1 MTPFGSGAAVSPQAA
16 PTSSD
21 APPLRGQC
29 HGFRVHSDQALPLLR
44 PATHPGAP
52 LTVRSAPW
60 APREPDRAPLQQW
73 APTEHNPRP
82 QRLHRLDDGYGI
94 WIDGL
99 GGYHVAPAVPR
110 ITVFGALAAVQ
121 WATRLWGVPA
131 ALCFGRQDISLHA
144 AAVQVGQAA
153 LLITAPGRFGKTT
166 LAAAFARS
174 GHRVLTEDICRCEV
188 HGPPRV
194 HPGPAVLRL
203 RPDAAAHVGAIPGAR
218 PVFTDHERVHLALAR
233 PGDAAPVPIR
243 AVVALRRQDGPD
255 ELERLDPAT
264 ALPLLWATSFHLPEP
279 ADRARCFLGVS
290 ALVEQVPVWRLGRQV
305 DYARLPTLVDRL
317 VATCLS

>member
-1 MTPFGSGAAVSPQAA
+1 MTALGSSAAVESPAA
-16 PTSSD
+16 PTGGE
-21 APPLRGQC
+21 PLPLRGQC
-29 HGFRVHSDQALPLLR
+29 HGFRVHSAAAQTLLR
-44 PATHPGAP
+44 PATHPGP
-52 LTVRSAPW
+52 SLTIRSAPST
-60 APREPDRAPLQQW
+60 PREPDRAPLQHW
-73 APTEHNPRP
+73 AATEHNTRP

-99 GGYHVAPAVPR
+99 GGYHVAPALPR

-121 WATRLWGVPA
+121 WTTRLWGVPA
-131 ALCFGRQDISLHA
+131 ALCFGHRDISLHA

-218 PVFTDHERVHLALAR
+218 PVFADGERVHLALAP

-255 ELERLDPAT
+255 ELERLDPAV
-264 ALPLLWATSFHLPEP
+264 ALPLLWATSFHLPEA
-279 ADRARCFLGVS
+279 ADRARCFLGIS
-290 ALVEQVPVWRLGRQV
+290 ALVEQVPMWRLGRQV
-305 DYARLPTLVDRL
+305 DYARLPALVDRL